1 MECCGAVGPMDWSRS
16 AYNGYQE
23 QQHDL
28 IQHICYKIFLTKKL
42 NQLNLINMYLEA
54 AKAKVEF
61 CHEPLEGM
69 QLFNYAVLLLNK
81 MECRTCK

>member
-1 MECCGAVGPMDWSRS
+1 
-16 AYNGYQE
+16 
-23 QQHDL
+23 
-28 IQHICYKIFLTKKL
+28 
-42 NQLNLINMYLEA
+42 MYLEA